1 MIPSRINVSSRRD
14 FLREGLFG
22 FSAAATVPLFL
33 GKSIHAASR
42 AAQPD
47 DDRILVVVQLSG
59 GNDGLSTV
67 VPYSDPAY
75 GRARRQTHIPEEQ
88 VLRINDRV
96 GLHPALGH
104 LKKLY
109 EDGHLSVIQG
119 VSYPNPNRS
128 HFESMDVWHS
138 GSTEGARTGTGWIGR
153 AVDSACKNRENPL
166 LSINVGNNSP
176 LALFGNHHRPIS
188 IPKNGRP
195 TLGRRRKASTRDSGT
210 TNAGPSALRELDFL
224 VRVAANAESSF
235 KTIRTAV
242 QDYRPRVDFPRNPLA
257 NDLRTVAAMI
267 DAGLPTRVYYVAL
280 GGFDTHANQRGR
292 HDNLM
297 RQLSNAL
304 GAFVNELETR
314 KLLDRV
320 LVLTFTEFGRRV
332 QENASQGT
340 DHGVAGP
347 VFLMGNKIRPGI
359 HGDHPS
365 LTELVGGDLTM
376 NVDFRRVYASV
387 LEDWIGTP
395 AAPILGEGYESLPL
409 IGSKRIARF

>member
-138 GSTEGARTGTGWIGR
+138 GSTEGARTGT
-153 AVDSACKNRENPL
+153 
-166 LSINVGNNSP
+166 
-176 LALFGNHHRPIS
+176 
-188 IPKNGRP
+188 
-195 TLGRRRKASTRDSGT
+195 
-210 TNAGPSALRELDFL
+210 
-224 VRVAANAESSF
+224 
-235 KTIRTAV
+235 
-242 QDYRPRVDFPRNPLA
+242 
-257 NDLRTVAAMI
+257 
-267 DAGLPTRVYYVAL
+267 
-280 GGFDTHANQRGR
+280 
-292 HDNLM
+292 
-297 RQLSNAL
+297 
-304 GAFVNELETR
+304 
-314 KLLDRV
+314 
-320 LVLTFTEFGRRV
+320 
-332 QENASQGT
+332 
-340 DHGVAGP
+340 
-347 VFLMGNKIRPGI
+347 
-359 HGDHPS
+359 
-365 LTELVGGDLTM
+365 
-376 NVDFRRVYASV
+376 
-387 LEDWIGTP
+387 
-395 AAPILGEGYESLPL
+395 
-409 IGSKRIARF
+409 